1 VITKDQLQYIIDHA
15 QSTYPEECCGF
26 LIGISAEEKWVR
38 RAVSVPNT
46 HHQSR
51 SNRYIIDP
59 VEIVRADEAAQ
70 RANLDLLGVYHSH
83 PDAPPQPSQID
94 REYAWPRYTYVIV
107 SIENRVRVS
116 GLYYNT
122 VQVFTCIKE
131 SSGLSFLHE
140 NMMVVENFFF
150 V

>member
-1 VITKDQLQYIIDHA
+1 MLVITKDQLQYIIDHA
-15 QSTYPEECCGF
+15 QSAYPEECCGF
-26 LIGISAEEKWVR
+26 LLGINAEEKWVR

-46 HHQSR
+46 HQQSR
-51 SNRYIIDP
+51 SNRYSIDP

-107 SIENRVRVS
+107 SIENRVTKQVRAWQLIDDTSTFQSEDLRVI
-116 GLYYNT
+116 G
-122 VQVFTCIKE
+122 
-131 SSGLSFLHE
+131 
-140 NMMVVENFFF
+140 
-150 V
+150 